1 MKLRFVFALL
11 VLFCTTSLFAQ
22 GYKDGVEYYKVNQF
36 EKAKILLNRNLN
48 NADTDKALAY
58 YYLGQVAMA
67 RSEEHTS
74 ELQSHLQISY
84 AVFCLKK
91 KTFLMIR
98 RPPRS
103 TLFPSRRSSDLVCVP
118 KCAAGF
124 CMTPQRKRL

>member
-67 RSEEHTS
+67 EGNVAEAR
-74 ELQSHLQISY
+74 L
-84 AVFCLKK
+84 A
-91 KTFLMIR
+91 
-98 RPPRS
+98 S
-103 TLFPSRRSSDLVCVP
+103 TKVSQPIPKMATTMWALAPSPSRI
-118 KCAAGF
+118 K
-124 CMTPQRKRL
+124 M